1 METREYFE
9 KVMQDYNQNRKGRS
23 LRKYCKDEAVDYD
36 WLIEF
41 KKSYR
46 SNKLQPD
53 ENKKLGE
60 GEFIALTVEE
70 NFVPEQQTPAGWQ
83 VPYSYDEAFIFY
95 SKDYRKV
102 KILHYDINGFV
113 LYQKGKKDIW
123 VVRLFFYQKQE
134 VYCKEYKIARFNVP
148 GSDSQS
154 SKYPQ
159 SIIKGNPLMP
169 SFCRFYLE
177 SKFAYH
183 LSENRLLDM
192 LSQISPWKPCF
203 V

>member
-1 METREYFE
+1 
-9 KVMQDYNQNRKGRS
+9 MQDYNQNRKGRS

-46 SNKLQPD
+46 SNKLQPN

-95 SKDYRKV
+95 S
-102 KILHYDINGFV
+102 
-113 LYQKGKKDIW
+113 
-123 VVRLFFYQKQE
+123 
-134 VYCKEYKIARFNVP
+134 
-148 GSDSQS
+148 
-154 SKYPQ
+154 
-159 SIIKGNPLMP
+159 
-169 SFCRFYLE
+169 
-177 SKFAYH
+177 
-183 LSENRLLDM
+183 
-192 LSQISPWKPCF
+192 
-203 V
+203 